1 MVNVVQNPNAKMH
14 KRLQYNDVMTQNL
27 RVMDETAITLCK
39 ENEIPVRPPC
49 ICFWCKSFI
58 LHGVPDTQLHLHLD
72 AEQCFPSITLLK
84 RWSSYDEFSQSGM
97 CWSRWWC
104 SISTLRGTSC
114 EHCAVMPMLAPQY
127 AAMAVN

>member
-1 MVNVVQNPNAKMH
+1 MVVDVVQNPNAKMH

-58 LHGVPDTQLHLHLD
+58 LRGVPDTLLHLYLD
-72 AEQCFPSITLLK
+72 AEQCFPSITSLK
-84 RWSSYDEFSQSGM
+84 RCEMSQAMRSSHNQACAGAGGGVQSLHSGEHHA
-97 CWSRWWC
+97 
-104 SISTLRGTSC
+104 STVR
-114 EHCAVMPMLAPQY
+114 
-127 AAMAVN
+127 